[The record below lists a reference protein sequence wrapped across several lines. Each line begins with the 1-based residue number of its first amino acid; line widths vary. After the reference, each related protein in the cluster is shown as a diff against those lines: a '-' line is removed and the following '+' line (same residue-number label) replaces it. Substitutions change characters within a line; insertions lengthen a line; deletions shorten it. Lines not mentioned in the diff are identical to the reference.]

1 MKDSS
6 IIIVDDNKSVLTA
19 LELLLCGRCKNVK
32 TLTSPNSLLHELGKT
47 NYDLLLLD
55 MNYSAG
61 INSGNEGIYWLK
73 RVLDKYPSLS
83 VIMITAYGG
92 IELAVKAVRM
102 GATDFIT
109 KPWENTKML
118 QVVESACRL
127 SAGRKKAKGSASNVN
142 ISAGKVEDVF
152 EGESE
157 SWKKVLQIISKVAAT
172 DANVLLTGENGT
184 GKEVVAKKIHQLSG
198 RKDKSLVMVDMGA
211 IVEGLFESELFG
223 HKKGAYTDAKLDRTG
238 KIEEANEG
246 TLFLDEI
253 GNLPLPMQ
261 AKLLTVL
268 QSRTVTRLGENEP
281 RPVNIRLLSATNG
294 DLPNMVETG
303 HFRED
308 LLYRLNTIH
317 IEIPPLRQ
325 RKADIPGFVNHFL
338 LKYTEKY
345 NKTGL
350 KISDSAMELLF
361 SYNWP
366 GNVRELQHAIEKA
379 VILSDQDK
387 IQPADFMFREV
398 ESQKSMNQFSG
409 TLEEMEKSL
418 IEDAIMRHQGNMS
431 SVAMQLGITRQ
442 TLYNKIKKYD
452 L

>member
-6 IIIVDDNKSVLTA
+6 IIIVDDNKSILTA
-19 LELLLCGRCKNVK
+19 LELLLCGKCRKVK
-32 TLTSPNSLLHELGKT
+32 TLASPNSLLHELGKT

-61 INSGNEGIYWLK
+61 INTGNEGIYWLK

-102 GATDFIT
+102 GAADFVT
-109 KPWENTKML
+109 KPWENAKML
-118 QVVESACRL
+118 QVIESACRV
-127 SAGRKKAKGSASNVN
+127 SAGRKRAKGDVSVKSKSADS
-142 ISAGKVEDVF
+142 KDEVF
-152 EGESE
+152 EGESD
-157 SWKKVLQIISKVAAT
+157 SWKKVLQIISKVAIT

-184 GKEVVAKKIHQLSG
+184 GKEVVAKKIHQLSA
-198 RKDKSLVMVDMGA
+198 RKQNSMVMVDMGA

-223 HKKGAYTDAKLDRTG
+223 HKKGAFTDAKNDRIG

-253 GNLPLPMQ
+253 GNMPLPMQ

-268 QSRTVTRLGENEP
+268 QSRTVTRLGENDP
-281 RPVNIRLLSATNG
+281 RPVNIRLISATNG
-294 DLPNMVETG
+294 ELPKMVDNG
-303 HFRED
+303 NFRED
-308 LLYRLNTIH
+308 LLYRINTIH

-325 RKADIPGFVNHFL
+325 RKADIPGFVNYFL

-345 NKTGL
+345 HKTGL
-350 KISDSAMELLF
+350 TISDSAMELLL

-379 VILSDQDK
+379 VILSDQEK
-387 IQPADFMFREV
+387 IQPADFMFREI
-398 ESQKSMNQFSG
+398 ESKKSMNQFNG
-409 TLEEMEKSL
+409 TLEQMEKSL
-418 IEDAIMRHQGNMS
+418 IEEAIMRHQGNMT